1 MDEVN
6 ISKKKIPSGV
16 PGLDDMFGGGG
27 GITKGSLFTLIGE
40 TGTGRTMLAFQF
52 LYQGLLD
59 GEKVMYISLFNPVE
73 QLITKFLS
81 RYPEMEDKINKDIF
95 FVELSPENMLIFSDL
110 IGNGVAA
117 MIKDLGVSRVVV
129 NPFSML
135 EDMLASP
142 KGFRST
148 DLNRVYMSLR
158 STGATI
164 ILNVYPGVTDPLR
177 SKYGYSELFSDGVA
191 CMFHE
196 FPNKDYLKPYR
207 MTFVLLKSRG
217 HITKTAKLIKY
228 DATGLFT
235 LYSPNEN

>member
-1 MDEVN
+1 MDTVTVSNKKFSSGIPGMDE
-6 ISKKKIPSGV
+6 
-16 PGLDDMFGGGG
+16 MFGGGG
-27 GITKGSLFTLIGE
+27 MTQGSIMTLIGE
-40 TGTGRTMLAFQF
+40 TGTGRTMFSFQF
-52 LYQGLLD
+52 LHQGLLD
-59 GEKVMYISLFNPVE
+59 GEKVMYISLFNPIE
-73 QLITKFLS
+73 QLIMKFLS
-81 RYPEMEDKINKDIF
+81 RYPEMEDRINKDIY
-95 FVELSPENMLIFSDL
+95 FVQLSPENLLIFSDL

-158 STGATI
+158 LTGATT
-164 ILNVYPGVTDPLR
+164 ILIVYSSATDPLR
-177 SKYGYSELFSDGVA
+177 SKYGYCELFSDGVA

-207 MTFVLLKSRG
+207 MLFVLLKSRG
-217 HITKTAKLIKY
+217 HITKTAKLVKY
-228 DATGLFT
+228 DSTGLFT
-235 LYSPNEN
+235 LYTPNKN